1 MSRNNEYIKESFSMF
16 YEAMDAIRNWKDQE
30 LRAKIIEL
38 NIKHLLDNLDKSL
51 VQFKDM
57 KNETIELNENWK
69 PSKELEEK
77 NFETWLN
84 QYEDNKEEGN
94 K

>member
-1 MSRNNEYIKESFSMF
+1 MKGNNEHIEESFSIF
-16 YEAMDAIRNWKDQE
+16 YKVMDSIHGWKESE
-30 LRAKIIEL
+30 LKAKIIEL

-69 PSKELEEK
+69 PSEELEEK

-84 QYEDNKEEGN
+84 QYEDNKEEG

>member
-1 MSRNNEYIKESFSMF
+1 MKENKEYIKESFSIF
-16 YEAMDAIRNWKDQE
+16 YEVMDSIHGWKESE
-30 LRAKIIEL
+30 LKAKIIEL

-69 PSKELEEK
+69 PSEELEEK

-84 QYEDNKEEGN
+84 QYEGK
-94 K
+94 

>member
-1 MSRNNEYIKESFSMF
+1 MSNNEYVEESFNIFYKAMDCIHGWKES
-16 YEAMDAIRNWKDQE
+16 E
-30 LRAKIIEL
+30 LKAKITEL

-69 PSKELEEK
+69 PTEELEEK

-84 QYEDNKEEGN
+84 QYDDNKEEG

>member
-1 MSRNNEYIKESFSMF
+1 MKENKEYIKESFSMF
-16 YEAMDAIRNWKDQE
+16 YEVMDSIHGWKDQE
-30 LRAKIIEL
+30 LRAKIIDL
-38 NIKHLLDNLDKSL
+38 NIKHLFDNLNKSL

-69 PSKELEEK
+69 PSEELEEK

-84 QYEDNKEEGN
+84 QYEDNKEE

>member
-30 LRAKIIEL
+30 LRAKITEL

-57 KNETIELNENWK
+57 KTIELNENWK

-84 QYEDNKEEGN
+84 QYEDNKEEG